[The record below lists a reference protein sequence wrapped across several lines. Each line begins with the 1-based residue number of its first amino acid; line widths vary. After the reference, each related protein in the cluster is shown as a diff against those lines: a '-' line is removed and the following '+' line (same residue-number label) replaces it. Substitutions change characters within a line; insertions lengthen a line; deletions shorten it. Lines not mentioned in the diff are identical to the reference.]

1 MDTNMLEIM
10 ERALATAE
18 DELNKAIYLSESGS
32 NAGIR
37 KINSNKAEWLRWV
50 VYLSQNGLEAFEE
63 EERLKV
69 APEEAFSKEFDEA
82 ESDSVCDNCPIVS
95 ETQRLN
101 KIKDQTIKDLKNRNE
116 DLVARLNSLQLTYD
130 CEVEY
135 RKAIINKAII
145 DYADKVSKIAHDNC
159 WLDGTFLVTPVEYLD
174 RSLMEL
180 IKE

>member
-1 MDTNMLEIM
+1 MELIEIM
-10 ERALATAE
+10 QVALDKATK
-18 DELNKAIYLSESGS
+18 ELNHASYLSESGA

-37 KINSNKAEWLRWV
+37 KMNDNKVEWLRWV
-50 VYLSQNGLEAFEE
+50 VYLAQKGFEAFEE

-82 ESDSVCDNCPIVS
+82 ESDSVCDSCPVVS

-101 KIKDQTIKDLKNRNE
+101 KIKDQTIKDLQNRNE
-116 DLVARLNSLQLTYD
+116 DLVARLNALQLTYD

-135 RKAIINKAII
+135 RKALANKAKI
-145 DYADKVSKIAHDNC
+145 DHFTEVIKIAHERS
-159 WLDGTFLVTPVEYLD
+159 WLDGNVLVCPVEYLD
-174 RSLMEL
+174 RSLLEL